1 MPAASAATAPVRRGV
16 PLGAAVSL
24 LCLAFGAIEAA
35 QQYAGSLMRGAPG
48 DLENALV
55 FSVLPWVPAALLA
68 PAVVWCGR
76 RVPLDRGRRRR
87 AVAMHVA
94 AMLAFIALHEVAAAL
109 VVLPWMSIPF
119 GGMLL
124 AKQLTF
130 RSALDA
136 AVYAAIVGVTH
147 AARATREARE
157 REQAAA
163 RLEAGLAEARLA
175 ALRAQLDPHFLFNTL
190 NAVSALALRGDGERV
205 VQALSTLSDM
215 LRTTLGGAPTQEVA
229 LADELALLDR
239 YLDIQR
245 LRFSDRL
252 TVERDVS
259 EDALGAA
266 VPAMLLQ
273 PLVENAVQ
281 HGVAAR
287 PGPTRIA
294 VRAARVG
301 DSLRVEV
308 RDGGPGFP
316 RAAPDGESPNG
327 GSPDGARAR
336 EGIGL
341 ANTRERLAQ
350 LYGDAQRLECR
361 NVEGGGALVA
371 VTLPFRPIPQGRGGA
386 GGAA

>member
-1 MPAASAATAPVRRGV
+1 MQPTASTLAPPALAAAAPAAAPPAPRRLPFGV
-16 PLGAAVSL
+16 AVSL
-24 LCLAFGAIEAA
+24 LCLAFGVLEAA
-35 QQYAGSLMRGAPG
+35 QSYAGALMRGASEPLG
-48 DLENALV
+48 TSLI
-55 FSVLPWVPAALLA
+55 FSGLPWLPAALLA
-68 PAVVWCGR
+68 PGVVWVAR
-76 RVPLDRGRRRR
+76 RAPLDRGRRRR
-87 AVAMHVA
+87 ALALHVV

-109 VVLPWMSIPF
+109 IILPWMSLPF
-119 GGMLL
+119 GATLL

-147 AARATREARE
+147 AARASREARD

-215 LRTTLGGAPTQEVA
+215 LRATLDGAPTQEVA
-229 LADELALLDR
+229 LGDELALLDR

-252 TVERDVS
+252 TVERDVTA
-259 EDALGAA
+259 EALGAA

-294 VRAARVG
+294 IRARRDG
-301 DSLRVEV
+301 DALRVEV

-316 RAAPDGESPNG
+316 TAPPGPS
-327 GSPDGARAR
+327 RAR

-350 LYGDAQRLECR
+350 LYGDAQRLDCL

-371 VTLPFRPIPQGRGGA
+371 VTLPYRSIPGA
-386 GGAA
+386 G